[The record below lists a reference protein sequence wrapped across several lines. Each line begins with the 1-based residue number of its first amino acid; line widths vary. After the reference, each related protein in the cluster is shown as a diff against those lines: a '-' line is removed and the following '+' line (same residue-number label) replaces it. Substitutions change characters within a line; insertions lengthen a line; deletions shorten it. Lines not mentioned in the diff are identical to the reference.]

1 MCRMSLE
8 SEYVQRRARKEST
21 SNKCVDVQR
30 LGRRS
35 EGRDQSGD
43 MCI

>member
-8 SEYVQRRARKEST
+8 LEYVQGRAGEEST

-35 EGRDQSGD
+35 EGRE
-43 MCI
+43 IER